1 MFRWPS
7 QRSQSGGCG
16 MHTPS
21 RDFVRSPRCAACSVI
36 RERGSSLSNG
46 AQKNALRR
54 LRTSALG
61 LVRPT
66 PAPGSR
72 SVQWRRT
79 HPAGARG
86 ASCCVQALRAREAR
100 AAGVPGGQSLVH
112 QALCLLRGAA
122 LPAGHHQGHCP
133 GTGASLADG
142 QDPGDAVHAGAIGPC
157 WHARTPG
164 DRYRRDLDP
173 QGPHL
178 PHRGERSDSR
188 DGRSGSGARTAPRRA
203 WRCSTT
209 GWARTRPA
217 AFAWR

>member
-1 MFRWPS
+1 MFQWPS
-7 QRSQSGGCG
+7 QRSESGGCG

-36 RERGSSLSNG
+36 RKRASSLSNG

-66 PAPGSR
+66 HAPGSR

-100 AAGVPGGQSLVH
+100 AAGVPGGQPLVH
-112 QALCLLRGAA
+112 QALCLHVLAVAA
-122 LPAGHHQGHCP
+122 AVGDGDDSAFYDAWMAAGNRLAANAEATLALGHSASASQLYLKAASCYATAYHP
-133 GTGASLADG
+133 IFGTPVDPRLVQEKRWG
-142 QDPGDAVHAGAIGPC
+142 QV
-157 WHARTPG
+157 
-164 DRYRRDLDP
+164 
-173 QGPHL
+173 
-178 PHRGERSDSR
+178 
-188 DGRSGSGARTAPRRA
+188 
-203 WRCSTT
+203 
-209 GWARTRPA
+209 
-217 AFAWR
+217 